1 MNPFD
6 VGATTNI
13 SSGALNQATPMMTAS
28 NNYQNAMQQLAM
40 ARLLNQQGMMN
51 AGMKQSQLRANNYL
65 QSLQTGPLDFLSLG
79 LSGIGAIKG
88 IDMRNN
94 VNQYG
99 YVPNPNLPVPQPTG
113 GDY

>member
-6 VGATTNI
+6 VGATTNV
-13 SSGALNQATPMMTAS
+13 SSGALSQATPMITAS

-40 ARLLNQQGMMN
+40 ARLLNQQGMMG
-51 AGMKQSQLRANNYL
+51 ASLKQSQMRANNYL
-65 QSLQTGPLDFLSLG
+65 QSLQAGPLDWIGLG

-88 IDMRNN
+88 IDARDA
-94 VNQYG
+94 VKQYG
-99 YVPNPNLPVPQPTG
+99 YLPNPNLPVPQPTG